1 MLQTVIKIGNSL
13 GFTIPK
19 NFIKQVGI
27 QAGEKMLVE
36 TSMDTLTVVPKTRGV
51 TGLTPE
57 FVKSVNDFIKK
68 YKPALVELA
77 KK

>member
-1 MLQTVIKIGNSL
+1 MLQKVIQIGNSL

-19 NFIKQVGI
+19 SFAKYYGIK
-27 QAGEKMLVE
+27 AGETMLVE
-36 TSMDTLTVVPKTRGV
+36 ATMDTLTIVPKTRGT

-68 YKPALVELA
+68 YKPALEELA

>member
-13 GFTIPK
+13 GITMPRS
-19 NFIKQVGI
+19 FIKQAGI
-27 QAGEKMLVE
+27 RAGEKMLVE
-36 TSMDTLTVVPKTRGV
+36 TTMDTLTVVPKTRGV

-68 YKPALVELA
+68 YKPALEELA

>member
-1 MLQTVIKIGNSL
+1 MLQKVIKIGNSL
-13 GFTIPK
+13 GFTMPK
-19 NFIKQVGI
+19 SFVKQAGI

-36 TSMDTLTVVPKTRGV
+36 TTMDTLTVVPKTRGV

-68 YKPALVELA
+68 YKPALEELA
-77 KK
+77 KQ